1 LLRDHPDEA
10 ARMGRNA
17 RALAER
23 EFDRD
28 LVAERALEVL
38 EEAATRS

>member
-1 LLRDHPDEA
+1 
-10 ARMGRNA
+10 MGRNA

-28 LVAERALEVL
+28 VLAARALAVL
-38 EEAATRS
+38 EEAAR

>member
-1 LLRDHPDEA
+1 
-10 ARMGRNA
+10 MGRNA

-28 LVAERALEVL
+28 ELAARALRVL
-38 EEAATRS
+38 EEAAR